1 MYCYRCSFPSSLFN
15 YASVSRWN
23 VAETRGLSSK
33 YRYYSQFWLYNG
45 TWCARGTGLLNRSP
59 IIFLFP
65 RNYFLII
72 FPSLPRIEYNRISA
86 TRITLF
92 PPSDRW
98 SGVSRRVRVGGGG
111 QDRTIA
117 TVVESG
123 SSYRSSRCCSQVR
136 PAIATTFLH
145 LSRNCSQV
153 VLAFDNAVT
162 ISSSRDN
169 ISLSVENSGI
179 VRICFDRVPSTFAR
193 EISVWKNCA
202 MHARYF
208 ESILFRRNNFWF
220 SIVVFVALRFSS

>member
-1 MYCYRCSFPSSLFN
+1 M
-15 YASVSRWN
+15 
-23 VAETRGLSSK
+23 
-33 YRYYSQFWLYNG
+33 
-45 TWCARGTGLLNRSP
+45 LNRSP

-179 VRICFDRVPSTFAR
+179 CFDRVPSTFAR

-208 ESILFRRNNFWF
+208 ESILFRNIIFDFRSSYSSRYDFHRSLEFGKSLRHSLFSRNEKC
-220 SIVVFVALRFSS
+220 IRTRTCGEMLYR